1 MANYVQ
7 RKSQL
12 VIVLSVAIKI
22 QVPSGGESCVTH
34 YFLGFY
40 RAKRWFDREKFKMHE
55 VGYPKESNM
64 PMSDIRVS
72 TVIGQK
78 IQKIIFT
85 VCFISLFI
93 KYL

>member
-1 MANYVQ
+1 MANYVP

-12 VIVLSVAIKI
+12 VIALSVAIKI

-40 RAKRWFDREKFKMHE
+40 QAKRWFNREKFRVHE

-64 PMSDIRVS
+64 PRWSDIRVS

-78 IQKIIFT
+78 IFCKR
-85 VCFISLFI
+85 
-93 KYL
+93 